1 MYELKSVLTWMRQMC
16 KSSYLFLPDAV
27 GVDFLAVTQNWRGR
41 LAITSLQIKG
51 DLIHFERKQQNQ
63 SVFKCSSKE
72 TEIDFL
78 SVQ

>member
-1 MYELKSVLTWMRQMC
+1 MC

-51 DLIHFERKQQNQ
+51 DLIHFERKQQN
-63 SVFKCSSKE
+63 
-72 TEIDFL
+72 
-78 SVQ
+78 